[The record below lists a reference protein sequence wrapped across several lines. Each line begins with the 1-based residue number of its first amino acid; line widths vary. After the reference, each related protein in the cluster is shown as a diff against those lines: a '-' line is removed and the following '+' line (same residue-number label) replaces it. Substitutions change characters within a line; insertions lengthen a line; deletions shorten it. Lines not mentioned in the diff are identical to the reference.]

1 MIVDPAGEI
10 TADSRLI
17 EAGVRSAL
25 VTFGQML
32 PRGSLVLK
40 SQKFIHSSAAART
53 CLQQLRCNGVAV
65 VLRLSGRI
73 SGTFTLALD
82 NRAAQQLVTAL
93 AGEGATTPI
102 FNEIAR
108 SVLKEAGNVVASAFL
123 GTLESLSGSGGL
135 PGLPGLPHL
144 HIGPPCHDA
153 DSVGAENNFM
163 YALPVML
170 VGGTNKGRVAKGG
183 IFISLHNERVD
194 CPSSAS

>member
-32 PRGSLVLK
+32 PQGSLVLK
-40 SQKFIHSSAAART
+40 SQKFIYSSAAART
-53 CLQQLRCNGVAV
+53 CLQQLRCNGVEV
-65 VLRLSGRI
+65 VLSLSGRI

-135 PGLPGLPHL
+135 PGLPDL
-144 HIGPPCHDA
+144 HIGPPCHDEGR
-153 DSVGAENNFM
+153 VEVENSLM

-170 VGGTNKGRVAKGG
+170 VVGTSEDLAARGG
-183 IFISLHNERVD
+183 IFICRHNERVNF
-194 CPSSAS
+194 PFPVS